1 MGIVEWLWR
10 SKMETV
16 NHVRLMVMVD
26 ALFDTRLAV
35 LDRLD
40 NTFPDKVL
48 DTKGYHRRLTDEFH
62 FLVPEINTAVFQKA
76 YKERT
81 GDDLANSVMT
91 SMIIQLDKIVT
102 DLERSY
108 VNGDPEAAI
117 PIIEINVFPYVLHA
131 WELEELAEVIK
142 EQVGFIC
149 EVNVVRIAYKQ
160 INIDFLRNGNYGAL
174 IVYDVNEWLFNAMQG
189 LDKHPLGVPHILVV
203 APALFPSREKV
214 KELEHL
220 RAPNNKPIDPFDALT
235 MQLAELVAMRF
246 IDVAHYSI
254 IYPNENVH
262 EQFST
267 SL

>member
-1 MGIVEWLWR
+1 
-10 SKMETV
+10 
-16 NHVRLMVMVD
+16 
-26 ALFDTRLAV
+26 
-35 LDRLD
+35 
-40 NTFPDKVL
+40 
-48 DTKGYHRRLTDEFH
+48 
-62 FLVPEINTAVFQKA
+62 
-76 YKERT
+76 
-81 GDDLANSVMT
+81 
-91 SMIIQLDKIVT
+91 
-102 DLERSY
+102 
-108 VNGDPEAAI
+108 
-117 PIIEINVFPYVLHA
+117 VLHA

-160 INIDFLRNGNYGAL
+160 INIDFLRNGNYGVL

-235 MQLAELVAMRF
+235 MHLAELVAMRF

-254 IYPNENVH
+254 IYPEENVR